1 MASQGEDGRL
11 FLEDLSVGRRFAAGP
26 VRVSPE
32 EVLAYAARF
41 DPQPFHT
48 DPATAGHPVLGGHSA
63 SGWHTASLT
72 MRMVTEAL
80 PLAWGVVGGGGEIAW
95 PRPVRPGD
103 TLRVE
108 AEVLETGRS
117 RSRPDRG
124 WARLRVTTLNQ
135 RDEPVQVLVTRLI
148 VPSRV
153 PDSGT
158 SC

>member
-1 MASQGEDGRL
+1 MADAAGEKL
-11 FLEDLSVGRRFAAGP
+11 FLEDLAIGRRFAAGP
-26 VRVSPE
+26 EAVTLE

-48 DPATAGHPVLGGHSA
+48 DPATTAHPVLGGHSA